1 MLMKIFRP
9 TLAVIIFVSNLYFFQ
24 SSFSQSVTV
33 TAFKSG
39 FTYPIDIKNCGDDRL
54 FVSERRGVIRIID
67 AAGNLLPTPFLDVSA
82 KVSSLNSEEGFL
94 NMNFSPDYATS
105 GKFYVSYTDS
115 IKWNEPGGPELHS
128 VIEEYKVS
136 SGDPN
141 VADPSSALTILT
153 QHQPFQNH
161 NGGNIMFGADGFL
174 YINFG
179 DGGSGGDPMG
189 NGQNRHTFLGKILR
203 IDVSGSS
210 MAQPYV
216 VPPSNPFFND
226 ADPLVKKEIWAYG
239 LRNPWRASFD
249 RLTHDLWIGDVGQDN
264 VEEIDFQQAGAP
276 GGDNYG
282 WNIMEGNSCYPN
294 GSSCSSIGIHL
305 PIHDYSHAV
314 GIAVTGGYV
323 YRSIQSNVLWGV
335 YLYSDFGGGW
345 IDGFTQT
352 GGVASSV
359 HRYLAST
366 GAVIAFGEDRY
377 GELYLCKNAD
387 GTIYKLEDADPNK
400 KPKAYFTPLDQ
411 GSNVF
416 LLQGQQGRN
425 ITYQWFLD
433 NNPIGGA
440 TNPDF
445 TASVPGV
452 YTLQVTNGA
461 GQTDLSTQFTLS
473 ALPVN
478 LSEFTASRTT
488 SGDINLK
495 WKTVAEQNNK
505 GFEIQRSLNNGANY
519 TAITFLDSKAP
530 GGNSNSGYEYS
541 YLDKSPG
548 SSEIYYRIKQVDRD
562 GKFSFTPVRIVGPN
576 TGSNHVLIFPNPAQ
590 SEITIVLPDNY
601 SKSTLIIRDASG
613 RALINRSLSGNSN
626 TISIS
631 GYAKGIY
638 IVEIR
643 DELNNIL
650 KQEKIIRQ

>member
-1 MLMKIFRP
+1 MLYAAMLF
-9 TLAVIIFVSNLYFFQ
+9 LCVHQFSN
-24 SSFSQSVTV
+24 SSAQSVTV

-39 FTYPIDIKNCGDDRL
+39 FTNPIDVKNCGDDRL
-54 FVSERRGVIRIID
+54 FVSERNGIIRVID

-161 NGGNIMFGADGFL
+161 KGGNIMFGPDGFL

-189 NGQNRHTFLGKILR
+189 NGQNLHTFLGKILR
-203 IDVSGSS
+203 IDISNSS
-210 MAQPYV
+210 TLQPYV
-216 VPPSNPFFND
+216 VPASNPFFNSG
-226 ADPLVKKEIWAYG
+226 DPLVKKEIWAYG

-249 RLTHDLWIGDVGQDN
+249 RITGDLWIGDVGQDA
-264 VEEIDFQQAGAP
+264 VEEVDFQPAGAA

-282 WNIMEGNSCYPN
+282 WKIMEGNSCFSPPS
-294 GSSCSSIGIHL
+294 GCSSAGIHL

-323 YRSIQSNVLWGV
+323 YRSVQSNTLFGT

-352 GGVASSV
+352 SGIANLPV
-359 HRYLAST
+359 HRFLAST
-366 GAVIAFGEDRY
+366 GPVIAFGEDRF
-377 GELYLCKNAD
+377 GEIYLCKNGD
-387 GTIYKLEDADPNK
+387 GTVYKLEDADPNK
-400 KPKAYFTPLDQ
+400 KPKAYFTPIDQ

-416 LLQGQQGRN
+416 LLQGLQGRN
-425 ITYQWFLD
+425 ITYQWFMD

-440 TNPDF
+440 TSPDF
-445 TASVPGV
+445 TASVSGV
-452 YTLQVTNGA
+452 YTLQLTNGA

-473 ALPVN
+473 ALPVK
-478 LSEFTASRTT
+478 LVEFTAARNYN
-488 SGDINLK
+488 GVVDLK
-495 WKTVAEQNNK
+495 WKTSSEQNNK
-505 GFEIQRSLNNGANY
+505 GFEVQSSSATPNNFVSISFVESKAVNGNSSQPLDY
-519 TAITFLDSKAP
+519 TFVDSKA
-530 GGNSNSGYEYS
+530 GTSAIFYRVKQI
-541 YLDKSPG
+541 DK
-548 SSEIYYRIKQVDRD
+548 D
-562 GKFSFTPVRIVGPN
+562 GKFSYSPTRLVDPQPSA
-576 TGSNHVLIFPNPAQ
+576 TSALIFPNPAQ
-590 SEITIVLPDNY
+590 TEITIILPSNY
-601 SKSTLIIRDASG
+601 SKSKLIILDANGRIVLNRNLVGNKITVPVSGFSRGVYIAEIRDASNK
-613 RALINRSLSGNSN
+613 L
-626 TISIS
+626 
-631 GYAKGIY
+631 
-638 IVEIR
+638 
-643 DELNNIL
+643 L
-650 KQEKIIRQ
+650 KQQKFIRQ